1 MSGSLASMTGFGAG
15 RAEIDLDGRR
25 HACEV
30 EVRSVNGRHLKL
42 NVRAPDA
49 LSACG
54 PRLEVLTRELLGRGT
69 VYLTLRHRDTS
80 GSASRLDEVALRAL
94 YGRLCAL
101 SAELVAPAPR
111 LDTLCLVPGI
121 VGEGSETSLSE
132 ALWPTV
138 EVAARA
144 ALADLIA
151 MRQTEG
157 RGLVADLRGIAAE
170 MRAHAD
176 AIEADAPAA
185 VAALGERLRARV
197 SELAG
202 DVELSPSD
210 LAREVALLADKA
222 DIGEELQRL
231 RSHLDQVEASLTS
244 PGPAGRRL
252 EFLVQE
258 LGREANTLTNK
269 CRDEALIQ
277 RALELK
283 LGVERLKE
291 QVANLE

>member
-1 MSGSLASMTGFGAG
+1 MGAQLLAG
-15 RAEIDLDGRR
+15 
-25 HACEV
+25 
-30 EVRSVNGRHLKL
+30 
-42 NVRAPDA
+42 
-49 LSACG
+49 
-54 PRLEVLTRELLGRGT
+54 LEALTRELLSRGT

-80 GSASRLDEVALRAL
+80 GAESRLDEQALRAL
-94 YGRLCAL
+94 HRRL
-101 SAELVAPAPR
+101 SALATELSAPEPR

-121 VGEGSETSLSE
+121 LGEGSATSLAE

-138 EVAARA
+138 EAAARA

-157 RGLVADLRGIAAE
+157 RGLAEDLRGIAAE
-170 MRAHAD
+170 MRAHAG
-176 AIEADAPAA
+176 AIEAAAPAA
-185 VAALGERLRARV
+185 VSALAERLRARIA
-197 SELAG
+197 ELAG
-202 DVELSPSD
+202 EVELNPAD

-231 RSHLDQVEASLTS
+231 RSHLDQVEACLEA